1 MMSQFEFIFSLYSL
15 LLGLS
20 LVELLSGLGRTVK
33 AWLHVDIDTKTTYRI
48 GWLTPLLG
56 LFVMLDLLSF
66 WAAAWAVRDLIA
78 VSGGWMIGA
87 MLFAGA
93 YYLTAHLVFPD
104 ALPANGDLDPHYF
117 HVRRIVMAMLGVLL
131 FVQLGFYA
139 SQPAMLPSLMRP
151 LALALT
157 AILIA
162 LMIASVLV
170 KSKKANVA
178 VLFALILRYAI
189 VYLI

>member
-33 AWLHVDIDTKTTYRI
+33 ARLHVDEEAKAGYRS

-66 WAAAWAVRDLIA
+66 WGAAWAVRDIIA
-78 VSGGWMIGA
+78 VSGGWMMGT
-87 MLFAGA
+87 MLFASA
-93 YYLTAHLVFPD
+93 YYLAAHLVFPESI
-104 ALPANGDLDPHYF
+104 PKNGDLDPHYF
-117 HVRRIVMAMLGVLL
+117 HVRQIVLGMLFALL
-131 FVQLGFYA
+131 LVQLTFYFTEPTLYA
-139 SQPAMLPSLMRP
+139 RLVNPQ
-151 LALALT
+151 ALILT
-157 AILIA
+157 AVLIA
-162 LMIASVLV
+162 LMTAAFFV
-170 KSKKANVA
+170 KSKVMNII
-178 VLFALILRYAI
+178 VLSALIVRYAA